1 MDVIEFKNLM
11 PSAENIAIVIY
22 DILKKKINKDLDL
35 EVTLY
40 ETPRNF
46 VKYTGP

>member
-1 MDVIEFKNLM
+1 MIKKIQVLGMSEYLTC
-11 PSAENIAIVIY
+11 VIY
-22 DILKKKINKDLDL
+22 DILKEELPDHLKL

-46 VKYTGP
+46 VKYPVL